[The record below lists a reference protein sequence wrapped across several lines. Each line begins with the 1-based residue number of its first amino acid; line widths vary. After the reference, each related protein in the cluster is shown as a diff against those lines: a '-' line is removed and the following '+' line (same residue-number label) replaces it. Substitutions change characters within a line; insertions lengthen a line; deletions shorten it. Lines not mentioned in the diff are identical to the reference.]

1 MNEEST
7 LNDENG
13 ELPRFPPPKI
23 KDYQLIKLIGE
34 GSFGQVWLALD
45 ATDSPCALKIVY
57 KEKSKKDLFWKE
69 FEGVKNYLPISRSNL
84 GLVTVLHVGKSEDE
98 SFYYYTMELAD
109 DLNNNDN
116 QDWSNYEAKSL
127 SSHIEMQ
134 AEPSPLNEFET
145 IALNLSNGLAHL
157 HENGLVHR
165 DIKPSNVIFVNGV
178 AKLADI
184 GLVSFGSN
192 ASTFIGTTG
201 YIPPEGPGSPQAD
214 VYALGKTLYEL
225 LTAKSVQFFPELP
238 TTVFNDKNQ
247 LDQFSEYNLII
258 SQATSPDYRDR
269 PEDGKALEK
278 LLTKN
283 SKTIDNENQNNTFR
297 HPFPFILII
306 LFLFLSLTASYLI
319 FLKFKE
325 EPILPEFTF
334 KHSRYHDI
342 SKNHLLD
349 GIFSIKKGS
358 FVELSCTFSDGIL
371 LKASSNVKQI
381 LHSTLFFEPK
391 AELSIERMTLDQ
403 WIHELENL
411 IFGNP
416 AASFPH
422 PVQLVRQ
429 FDENGRTLMEASF
442 RQSLIVNGKS
452 ELMDGNKQ
460 IVSQGDGKLYWY
472 DKNDTWLQEYQRGS
486 LISSVNSRKDITH
499 KFNRNPSSNES
510 IHIINYF
517 NGESIKTRSKPIGKS
532 EGLQEISEHKIGD
545 KTYLL
550 SEKVFQLGKLISS
563 EMIVPQEGGGRVVS
577 RIKYPMNKKGENL
590 YPSVETGFSI
600 KVSAD

>member
-1 MNEEST
+1 MSDEST
-7 LNDENG
+7 LNEGNG

-34 GSFGQVWLALD
+34 GSFGQVWLAMD
-45 ATDSPCALKIVY
+45 ATDSPCALKIIY

-109 DLNNNDN
+109 NLNSKENNN
-116 QDWSNYEAKSL
+116 WSNYQAKSL

-134 AEPSPLNEFET
+134 AEPSPLDKFVP

-157 HENGLVHR
+157 HANGLVHR

-184 GLVSFGSN
+184 GLVSFGSD

-238 TTVFNDKNQ
+238 TTVFKNKNQ
-247 LDQFSEYNLII
+247 SDQFSEYNLII

-269 PEDGKALEK
+269 PIDGKALEK
-278 LLTKN
+278 LWTKN
-283 SKTIDNENQNNTFR
+283 SKKIDNKNKNNTIR
-297 HPFPFILII
+297 RPFPYILII
-306 LFLFLSLTASYLI
+306 LFLFFSLSASYLF
-319 FLKFKE
+319 FLRFKE
-325 EPILPEFTF
+325 EPMLPEFTF
-334 KHSRYHDI
+334 KHSRYHDLRG
-342 SKNHLLD
+342 NHLLD

-358 FVELSCTFSDGIL
+358 LVELSCTFSDGIL

-381 LHSTLFFEPK
+381 LHSTLFFEPET
-391 AELSIERMTLDQ
+391 ELSIERITLDQ
-403 WIHELENL
+403 WVHELENL

-422 PVQLVRQ
+422 PIQLVRQ
-429 FDENGRTLMEASF
+429 LDKNGRTLMEASF
-442 RQSLIVNGKS
+442 SQSLIVNGKS

-472 DKNDTWLQEYQRGS
+472 DQNDTWLREYQKGS
-486 LISSVNSRKDITH
+486 LVSSVNSRKDITH
-499 KFNRNPSSNES
+499 KFNRNRSSNES
-510 IHIINYF
+510 IHIINYS
-517 NGESIKTRSKPIGKS
+517 NGESIKTRSKPISDS
-532 EGLQEISEHKIGD
+532 EGFQEISEHKIGD

-550 SEKVFQLGKLISS
+550 SEKVFHLGKLISS
-563 EMIVPQEGGGRVVS
+563 EMIVPQEGDGRVVS
-577 RIKYPMNKKGENL
+577 RVKYPMNKTGGNQ
-590 YPSVETGFSI
+590 YPTVETGFSI
-600 KVSAD
+600 KVSAN